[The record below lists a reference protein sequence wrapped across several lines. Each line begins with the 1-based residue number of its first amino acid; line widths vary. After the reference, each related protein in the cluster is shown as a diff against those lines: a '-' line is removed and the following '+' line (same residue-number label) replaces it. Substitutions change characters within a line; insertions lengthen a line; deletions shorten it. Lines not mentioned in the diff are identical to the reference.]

1 MKKVRVLNVEIDD
14 IPLKPLLEALGHRGG
29 VVYTPNVDHL
39 VKLRY
44 DRDLFRA
51 YQAADYLTCDSQILM
66 FAARLLGA
74 PICEKISGSDLL
86 PALYRYYAA
95 DRDITLFLLGA
106 AEGVAARAR
115 DRINEQVGRN
125 MVVDVYS
132 PPYGFE
138 RDEAECEAIVE
149 RVNRSGATILAVG
162 LGAPKQEK
170 WIYHYRD
177 RMPQVK
183 TFLAI
188 GASIDFEA
196 GQVARAPRWMSNCG
210 LEWAFR
216 LCSEPRRLWRRYL
229 VESLPFFGEI
239 LRQKLGCYEYRI
251 PNGELFVRLGL
262 MTVEQLQQV
271 LDLQE
276 QQPQPYLRFGEIVV
290 VKGWLSYQTV
300 EFFSEQLVDLPQRAG
315 ATLLGV
321 LLEAGL
327 LSAEQGAEA
336 ERAAQTE
343 HLSPETIAIARG
355 WVNAVTVSF
364 LKRALV
370 EGYPAIP
377 LGFTLQQAGLLTA
390 RQVATVRDWQ
400 HHPRRLRFGD
410 WIVLKG
416 WANRAMVEFMLTE
429 VPHLIGRLP
438 PRASV
443 DHHLTT
449 TIQPRLEAL
458 FQQGPPAALAARN
471 RLDPRRGDRA
481 EGRSG
486 ASFPRR

>member
-1 MKKVRVLNVEIDD
+1 MKKVRVLNVEIDN
-14 IPLKPLLEALGHRGG
+14 IALKPLLETLGDRGG

-95 DRDITLFLLGA
+95 DDHITLFLLGA

-115 DRINEQVGRN
+115 DHINGQVGRE

-138 RDEAECEAIVE
+138 KDEAECEAIVE
-149 RVNRSGATILAVG
+149 RVNRSGATVLAVG

-177 RMPQVK
+177 RLPQVK

-239 LRQKLGCYEYRI
+239 LRQKLGCYDYRI

-262 MTVEQLQQV
+262 MTVNQLQMV

-290 VKGWLSYQTV
+290 VRGWLPHQTV

-336 ERAAQTE
+336 QRAAE
-343 HLSPETIAIARG
+343 AEGISAEAAAIARG
-355 WVNAVTVSF
+355 WVSAVTVSF

-377 LGFTLQQAGLLTA
+377 LGFTLQQAGLLTT

-400 HHPRRLRFGD
+400 QHPRRLRFGD

-416 WANRAMVEFMLTE
+416 WANRAMVEYMLTE
-429 VPHLIGRLP
+429 VPRLIGRLP
-438 PRASV
+438 PTASV
-443 DHHLTT
+443 DDYLATA
-449 TIQPRLEAL
+449 IQPHLERL
-458 FQQGPPAALAARN
+458 FQQGPPAALAARQHFE
-471 RLDPRRGDRA
+471 RRGGDRDR
-481 EGRSG
+481 GRSR
-486 ASFPRR
+486 ASSSQR